1 MLGRLKELCANAGA
15 FTGGQ
20 RLLALG
26 CVTKIWPLS
35 ASSFSVRLETP
46 QGQRRVVL
54 EMDAQNLPIAGSCS
68 HCAPKGGPFC
78 VHMVAA
84 ALALIPGSTGP
95 ELSQREEA
103 QIASDLLAY
112 FDQPQLREESLRLEL
127 HLQAGGDGP
136 PKAALRVGTQRQYV
150 VRDLYAFL
158 NDYFQKRPLSFG
170 KALRMD
176 PAWQCFGEKDEQIL
190 SLLHEA
196 ALSCALGGEIP
207 GEKSLPLTEDKLKA
221 LLRLLKCHEF
231 FLIEGGR
238 SVRLPGVNDRPI
250 KAGVSFSS
258 LGEAIDMRVKLPLG
272 FRKLS
277 SDGEFVRTVDGVF
290 QLPPGQLAAL
300 RPLFNGA
307 QSFGCRFTRREGE
320 RLLSELLPLLEGQ
333 AEIELSEDLSARI
346 ERGKLQSRILLDL
359 SGQNVLARVEFIYG
373 SRVLDPFSPQKQG
386 GSGALV
392 LRDGAAERRILDAL
406 GGYGFRVRPGCAHL
420 GGTAEIYRFLL
431 EGIERLSDLGEVFAS
446 KELLGL
452 KPRRL
457 PFKGK
462 LRLGGASLEFDLQL
476 EGLDGDDKQAVLD
489 ALREKRH
496 YVRLKGGDFLSLT
509 EEDGWGRAAGL
520 VEQALQAQSGLLL
533 FPLAQALFLSDLL
546 EGFESEIDLEQRI
559 FDFIQALRC
568 PPGGAVPIKGLRP
581 YQKKGFHWL
590 LALGKAQL
598 GGILAD
604 DMGLGKTVQLLA
616 LFLEAKKAEKEHLPC
631 LVVAPTSLIY
641 NWQAEIERFAPKLRC
656 LVQSGSQ
663 EDRAA
668 AAADLNQIDVVV
680 ISYAQLRRDSDWLS
694 SIAFRYVALDE
705 AQQIKNASSVGAIAA
720 KRLQAQARF
729 ALSGTPMENNLGELW
744 SLFDFCL
751 PGYLGRQR
759 DFLQRH
765 EGGGE
770 AELLRRRIAPFLLR
784 RVKQDVLKELP
795 DKLETEI
802 VSTLLPEQREIYEA
816 TLQRAR
822 AQLRAVQAAETALRA
837 NFQVLSALTRLRQ
850 ICCHP
855 GLVFENYL
863 GGSGKL
869 ELFMDLIGSLL
880 PGGHRV
886 LVFSQFTSMLAI
898 LRRALEEEGLA
909 ALYLDGST
917 PAKERLALADRFN
930 QGGAPIFLISLRAGG
945 FGLNL
950 TGADTVIHF
959 DPWWNPAVE
968 EQATDRAHRIG
979 QSKTVSVFR
988 LIARESIEEKVAKLQ
1003 QRKKALVDSVI
1014 LPGEVVPA
1022 AMSEQ
1027 ELLSLFE

>member
-1 MLGRLKELCANAGA
+1 MLGRLKELCANTDA
-15 FTGGQ
+15 FAGGQ

-35 ASSFSVRLETP
+35 ASAFSVRLETP

-54 EMDAQNLPIAGSCS
+54 EMDAQNLPVAGSCS

-78 VHMVAA
+78 AHMAAA
-84 ALALIPGSTGP
+84 ALALIPGSAGP

-127 HLQAGGDGP
+127 HLQADEGAP
-136 PKAALRVGTQRQYV
+136 PKAALRAGTQRQYV
-150 VRDLYAFL
+150 VRDLFAFL
-158 NDYFQKRPLSFG
+158 NDYFQKRPLSLG
-170 KALRMD
+170 KAPQID
-176 PAWQCFGEKDEQIL
+176 PAWQCFGEQDEQIL
-190 SLLHEA
+190 ALLREA
-196 ALSCALGGEIP
+196 ALSLALGGEAP
-207 GEKSLPLTEDKLKA
+207 REKSLPLTQEKLKG
-221 LLRLLKCHEF
+221 LLRLLECHEF

-238 SVRLPGVNDRPI
+238 SVRLPGIKRGPI
-250 KAGVSFSS
+250 KAAVAFSS
-258 LGEAIDMRVKLPLG
+258 LGEAIDMRVKLPRG
-272 FRKLS
+272 FRRLS
-277 SDGEFVRTVDGVF
+277 ADGEFIRTVDGVF
-290 QLPPGQLAAL
+290 CLPPEQFAAL

-359 SGQNVLARVEFIYG
+359 SGQSVLARVEFNYG
-373 SRVLDPFSPQKQG
+373 ARIIDPFSPQKPNE
-386 GSGALV
+386 GSSLI
-392 LRDGAAERRILDAL
+392 LRDGTAERRVLDAL

-420 GGTAEIYRFLL
+420 NGTAEVYRFLL
-431 EGIERLSDLGEVFAS
+431 EGIDQLSALCEVFAS

-452 KPRRL
+452 RPRRL
-457 PFKGK
+457 PFKGR
-462 LRLGGASLEFDLQL
+462 LRLGGASLEFDLEL
-476 EGLDGDDKQAVLD
+476 EGLDLGDKQALLE
-489 ALREKRH
+489 ALREKRR
-496 YVRLKGGDFLSLT
+496 YVRLKSGEFLSLA
-509 EEDGWGRAAGL
+509 EEDGWGRAADL
-520 VEQALQAQSGLLL
+520 AQRAVKAQDGLLL
-533 FPLAQALFLSDLL
+533 FPLAQALFLSELL
-546 EGFESEIDLEQRI
+546 EGFTGEIGLERQI
-559 FDFIQALRC
+559 EDFIQALRH
-568 PPGGAVPIKGLRP
+568 PPGAAAPIRGLRP
-581 YQKKGFHWL
+581 YQKKGFQWL
-590 LALGKAQL
+590 LALGKARL

-616 LFLEAKKAEKEHLPC
+616 LFLEAKKAEAEHLPC

-641 NWQAEIERFAPKLRC
+641 NWQAEIERFAPKLSC
-656 LVQSGSQ
+656 LVQSGS
-663 EDRAA
+663 RAEREA
-668 AAADLNQIDVVV
+668 AAADLGRIDVMV

-694 SIAFRYVALDE
+694 SIPFRYVALDE
-705 AQQIKNASSVGAIAA
+705 AQQIKNAASVGALTA
-720 KRLQAQARF
+720 KRLKARARF

-759 DFLQRH
+759 DFLQCY
-765 EGGGE
+765 EGGAE
-770 AELLRRRIAPFLLR
+770 AEHLRRRIAPFLLR

-802 VSTLLPEQREIYEA
+802 ISTLLPEQREVYEA

-822 AQLRAVQAAETALRA
+822 AQLHASQAAEAPLRA
-837 NFQVLSALTRLRQ
+837 NFQLLSALTRLRQ

-869 ELFMDLIGSLL
+869 ELFMDLVGSLM

-898 LRRALEEEGLA
+898 LRRSLEEEGLS

-917 PAKERLALADRFN
+917 PAKERLVLADRFN
-930 QGGAPIFLISLRAGG
+930 RGEKRIFLISLRAGG

-1003 QRKKALVDSVI
+1003 QKKKALVDSVI
-1014 LPGEVVPA
+1014 LPGEAVPA

-1027 ELLSLFE
+1027 EILALFE